1 MRDGFGTST
10 SPTFLR
16 EPDLVNDRRTT
27 TTLRPRRAAPV
38 RENRVHQVED
48 ERWDEVGVPDNGYRP
63 ATGYRPRAARHRRRL
78 FRTVALVVAL
88 LLVAGAFGVV
98 LGLRYTDSLI
108 GKGAQKVQGLS
119 EVGRGQPTN
128 ILLVGSDSR
137 AGLSQKELDR
147 LQTSEVDG
155 GRTDTIIVIHM
166 SPRNSKA
173 VMISIPRDLK
183 VETNGRTS
191 KINAAYA
198 GGPDQMVR
206 TVEQVTGL
214 PINHYVE
221 LDLAGFTKVVDAVGG
236 VRLCNPTGKNWDD
249 AYANLHLPAHTCR
262 MMDGVGALAYVR
274 ARHIDS
280 DFGRIGRQQA
290 FMKAVIA
297 KLSAT
302 GNLVNLPKM
311 RHIADLVSN
320 HVKTDDTFSAGDAF
334 SLARRMRGISSGS
347 IDMRVFPSY
356 PGPSFVYASPEAP
369 ILMKAI
375 REDVKTLP
383 PLGLP
388 VGSPT
393 IKDTRIMVLNGS
405 GVPGAARKAADA
417 LGSYGVRVVK
427 MANASAPTG
436 AASLLVYPTKLTQQ
450 AQLLGA
456 LLGPQVKV
464 IKAPS
469 NSTAAVKGVLVLT
482 VGSSF
487 HLDPAPTSVS

>member
-1 MRDGFGTST
+1 M
-10 SPTFLR
+10 
-16 EPDLVNDRRTT
+16 
-27 TTLRPRRAAPV
+27 
-38 RENRVHQVED
+38 
-48 ERWDEVGVPDNGYRP
+48 
-63 ATGYRPRAARHRRRL
+63 YRPRSRRRRRRL
-78 FRTVALVVAL
+78 ARVVALVVVL
-88 LLVAGAFGVV
+88 LLVAGAVGVY

-137 AGLSQKELDR
+137 VGLSKKELSR
-147 LQTSEVDG
+147 LQTVEVDG
-155 GRTDTIIVIHM
+155 GRTDTIIVIHI
-166 SPRNSKA
+166 SPRNGKA

-183 VETNGRTS
+183 VQTNGRTS
-191 KINAAYA
+191 KINAAYG

-221 LDLAGFTKVVDAVGG
+221 LDFAGFTKVVDAVGG

-262 MMDGVGALAYVR
+262 LMDGVGALAYVR

-290 FMKAVIA
+290 FMKAVIS

-311 RHIADLVSN
+311 RRIAELVSN
-320 HVKTDDTFSAGDAF
+320 HVKTDDTFNAGDAL
-334 SLARRMRGISSGS
+334 SLAKRMRGISSGS
-347 IDMRVFPSY
+347 IDMRVYPSY
-356 PGPSFVYASPEAP
+356 PGPSFVYTSPEAP
-369 ILMKAI
+369 ILMRAI
-375 REDVKTLP
+375 RDDAKTLP

-388 VGSPT
+388 TGSPT
-393 IKDTRIMVLNGS
+393 IKGTRMTVLNGS
-405 GVPGAARKAADA
+405 TVVGAARKAADA
-417 LGSYGVRVVK
+417 LDSYGVRVILT
-427 MANASAPTG
+427 ANASAPTG
-436 AASLLVYPTKLTQQ
+436 AESILTYPTKLTQQ

-456 LLGPQVKV
+456 LLGPQVQV
-464 IKAPS
+464 IQAPS

-482 VGSSF
+482 VGSTF
-487 HLDPAPTSVS
+487 HLDPAPPTGP

>member
-1 MRDGFGTST
+1 
-10 SPTFLR
+10 
-16 EPDLVNDRRTT
+16 VNDRRST
-27 TTLRPRRAAPV
+27 TTLRPRRAV
-38 RENRVHQVED
+38 RVQESRTHQLED
-48 ERWDEVGVPDNGYRP
+48 ERWDEAGVPD
-63 ATGYRPRAARHRRRL
+63 TGYRDTGNWPRSRRRRRHKL
-78 FRTVALVVAL
+78 MRTVALVMAVL
-88 LLVAGAFGVV
+88 LGAGVV
-98 LGLRYTDSLI
+98 GVVIGMRYTDSLI

-119 EVGRGQPTN
+119 GVGRGQPTN

-137 AGLSQKELDR
+137 TGLSKKELGR

-155 GRTDTIIVIHM
+155 GRTDTIIVIHI
-166 SPRNSKA
+166 SPRNGKA

-183 VETNGRTS
+183 VESNGRTS
-191 KINAAYA
+191 KINAAYG

-214 PINHYVE
+214 SVNHYVE
-221 LDLAGFTKVVDAVGG
+221 LDFAGFLKVVDSVGG

-249 AYANLHLPAHTCR
+249 SYANLHLPAHTCR
-262 MMDGVGALAYVR
+262 LMDGVGALAYVR

-290 FMKAVIA
+290 FMKALIA

-311 RHIADLVSN
+311 KNIADLVSD
-320 HVKTDDTFSAGDAF
+320 HVRTDDTFKAGDAL

-356 PGPSFVYASPEAP
+356 PGPSFVYASPEAA
-369 ILMKAI
+369 ILMKAV
-375 REDVKTLP
+375 REDAKTLP

-388 VGSPT
+388 TGSPT
-393 IKDTRIMVLNGS
+393 IKGTRMMVLNGS
-405 GVPGAARKAADA
+405 SVQGAARKAADA
-417 LGSYGVRVVK
+417 LDSYGVQVIK
-427 MANASAPTG
+427 TANASAPTG
-436 AASLLVYPTKLTQQ
+436 AASILTYPTKLTQQ

-456 LLGPQVKV
+456 LLGPQVSV

-487 HLDPAPTSVS
+487 HFDPAPTGVS

>member
-1 MRDGFGTST
+1 M
-10 SPTFLR
+10 
-16 EPDLVNDRRTT
+16 NDRRTT

-38 RENRVHQVED
+38 QDSRTYQVED
-48 ERWDEVGVPDNGYRP
+48 ERWDQAEVPDAEYRLDNE
-63 ATGYRPRAARHRRRL
+63 YRPRSSRRRRRL
-78 FRTVALVVAL
+78 LRTVALVMAV
-88 LLVAGAFGVV
+88 LLVAGVVGVV
-98 LGLRYTDSLI
+98 VGLRYTDTLI

-119 EVGRGQPTN
+119 GVGRGQPTN

-137 AGLSQKELDR
+137 TGLSRKELGR

-155 GRTDTIIVIHM
+155 GRTDTIIVIHI
-166 SPRNSKA
+166 SPRNGKA

-183 VETNGRTS
+183 VQSDGRTS

-214 PINHYVE
+214 AINHYVE
-221 LDLAGFTKVVDAVGG
+221 LDFAGFLKVVDSVGG

-249 AYANLHLPAHTCR
+249 SYANLHLPAHTCR
-262 MMDGVGALAYVR
+262 LMDGVGALAYVR

-290 FMKAVIA
+290 FMKALIA
-297 KLSAT
+297 KLSST

-311 RHIADLVSN
+311 KSIADLLSD
-320 HVKTDDTFSAGDAF
+320 HVKTDDTFKAGDAL

-356 PGPSFVYASPEAP
+356 PGPSFVYTSPEAP
-369 ILMKAI
+369 ILMRAI
-375 REDVKTLP
+375 REDARTLP

-388 VGSPT
+388 TGSPT
-393 IKDTRIMVLNGS
+393 IKDTRLVVLNGGS
-405 GVPGAARKAADA
+405 VQGAARKAADA
-417 LGSYGVRVVK
+417 LESYGVRVITT
-427 MANASAPTG
+427 ANASAPTG
-436 AASLLVYPTKLTQQ
+436 AASILTYPTKLTQQ